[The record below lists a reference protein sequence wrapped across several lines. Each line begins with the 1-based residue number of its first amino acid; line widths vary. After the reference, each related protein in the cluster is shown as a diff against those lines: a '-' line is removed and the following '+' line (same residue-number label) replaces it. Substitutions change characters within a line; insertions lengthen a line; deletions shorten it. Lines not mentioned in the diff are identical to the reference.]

1 MPKDYYNIINED
13 LSTGAVDVN
22 SSRLYNTTAQP
33 AAAHN
38 TGENEQKEYRTEAP
52 KKGKLGVI
60 GQGTGS

>member
-1 MPKDYYNIINED
+1 MPKGYTNIINED

-38 TGENEQKEYRTEAP
+38 SGDNPQKEYTVEAP

-60 GQGTGS
+60 GDGTG